1 MKTVILLSLI
11 FSFIITGCSKKEP
24 LIVYK
29 DKFLCIEQKK
39 IQRVE
44 PTKIRVHNDDINVA
58 VAYKTAIDSGLEFY
72 ENQVDRN
79 NKFCEEVMKWITDI

>member
-1 MKTVILLSLI
+1 MKKVILLSLL
-11 FSFIITGCSKKEP
+11 FSFIFVGCSKKEP
-24 LIVYK
+24 LIVWE

-44 PTKIRVHNDDINVA
+44 PTQIRIYKDDVDVA
-58 VAYKTAIDSGLEFY
+58 VAYKNAIDSNLEFY

-79 NKFCEEVMKWITDI
+79 NKFCEEVMK

>member
-1 MKTVILLSLI
+1 MKTVILLSLV
-11 FSFIITGCSKKEP
+11 FSFILTGCSKKEP
-24 LIVYK
+24 LIVYE

-44 PTKIRVHNDDINVA
+44 PTQIRVHNDDINVA
-58 VAYKTAIDSGLEFY
+58 VAYKTAIDSSLDFY

-79 NKFCEEVMKWITDI
+79 NKFCKEITK

>member
-1 MKTVILLSLI
+1 MKTVILLSLV
-11 FSFIITGCSKKEP
+11 FSFFLVGCSKKEP
-24 LIVYK
+24 LIIWK

-44 PTKIRVHNDDINVA
+44 PTQIRVHNDDINVA
-58 VAYKTAIDSGLEFY
+58 VAYKTAIDSSLDFY

-79 NKFCEEVMKWITDI
+79 NKFCEEVIK

>member
-1 MKTVILLSLI
+1 MKKVILLSLL
-11 FSFIITGCSKKEP
+11 FSFILTGCSKKEP
-24 LIVYK
+24 LIVWE

-44 PTKIRVHNDDINVA
+44 PTQIRIYKDDVDVA
-58 VAYKTAIDSGLEFY
+58 VAYKNAIDSNLEFY

-79 NKFCEEVMKWITDI
+79 NKFCEEVMK